1 MRKGKFTAKET
12 TVESV
17 LKIYKQYASFEG
29 RVNRQTYWMFILFY
43 TISYMVSYV
52 LDVLADAGGL
62 LCWLFVLVS
71 IVPMV
76 ATTTRRL
83 HDIEKS
89 GWWQILISNPIGEI
103 VLIVFLVKEGTKGE
117 NKFGLD
123 PINREAE

>member
-123 PINREAE
+123 PINRESE